1 MVKYL
6 DGNFGYG
13 KSFHSFASNMPEQ
26 ELKERIRQEAT
37 ALFLKYGVR
46 SVSMDD
52 ISAQLGIS
60 KKTLY
65 QYYNDKN
72 ELIENV
78 LEGII
83 GINECSCQDCV
94 VESENAVH
102 EGVLSLRLLQD
113 MFRTMNT
120 SILFD
125 LKKYHPGAFQ
135 IFIRHKNDFLCNM
148 VRKNLERGI
157 REEVYRSDINIDILT
172 RFRVESLTLMFDV
185 EVQESISQ
193 PLLDIQREVMI
204 HFLHGLVNPK
214 GYKLLTKYLKNLS
227 Q

>member
-6 DGNFGYG
+6 DGNFGY
-13 KSFHSFASNMPEQ
+13 KISFHSFAPYMSEL
-26 ELKERIRQEAT
+26 ELKERIRHEAT

-52 ISAQLGIS
+52 ISAQLGVS

-65 QYYNDKN
+65 QYYTDKN

-83 GINECSCQDCV
+83 CINECSCQGCV

-113 MFRTMNT
+113 MFRAMNT
-120 SILFD
+120 AILYD

-135 IFIRHKNDFLCNM
+135 IFIRHKNEFLCNM
-148 VRKNLERGI
+148 VKRNLERGI
-157 REEVYRSDINIDILT
+157 REEVYRSDINVDILT
-172 RFRVESLTLMFDV
+172 RFRVESLTLMFDM

-193 PLLDIQREVMI
+193 PLLDIQREVII
-204 HFLHGLVNPK
+204 HYMYGLVNPK
-214 GYKLLTKYLKNLS
+214 GYKLLTKYLNNLS

>member
-1 MVKYL
+1 M
-6 DGNFGYG
+6 
-13 KSFHSFASNMPEQ
+13 SEQ

-52 ISAQLGIS
+52 IAAQLGMS

-65 QYYNDKN
+65 QYYKDKN
-72 ELIENV
+72 ELIEQV

-83 GINECSCQDCV
+83 CVNECSCSGYV
-94 VESENAVH
+94 EESENAVH
-102 EGVLSLRLLQD
+102 EGVLSLRMIQD

-120 SILFD
+120 AILYD

-135 IFIRHKNDFLCNM
+135 IFIRHKNEFVYNTVKKNM
-148 VRKNLERGI
+148 ERGI
-157 REEVYRSDINIDILT
+157 REEVYRSDLNVEILT
-172 RFRVESLTLMFDV
+172 RYRVEAVTMMFDP
-185 EVQESISQ
+185 EIQESISQ

-204 HFLHGLVNPK
+204 HFLFGLVNPK
-214 GYKLLTKYLKNLS
+214 GYKLLTKYLKQLS
-227 Q
+227 K

>member
-1 MVKYL
+1 M
-6 DGNFGYG
+6 
-13 KSFHSFASNMPEQ
+13 SEQ

-52 ISAQLGIS
+52 ISAQLGVS

-65 QYYNDKN
+65 QYYTDKN

-83 GINECSCQDCV
+83 CINECSCTGCV
-94 VESENAVH
+94 MESENAVH
-102 EGVLSLRLLQD
+102 EGVLSLRMIQD

-120 SILFD
+120 AILYD

-135 IFIRHKNDFLCNM
+135 IFVRHKNQFLYNM
-148 VRKNLERGI
+148 VKQNLERGI
-157 REEVYRSDINIDILT
+157 REEVYRSDIHVEILT
-172 RFRVESLTLMFDV
+172 RYRVEAVTMMFDP
-185 EVQESISQ
+185 EIQESIAQ
-193 PLLDIQREVMI
+193 PLFDIQREVVI
-204 HFLHGLVNPK
+204 HFLYGVVNPK